1 LSVLE
6 SLQSRVN
13 EGLKAGRKQEVRV
26 LRMLVSELKR
36 VAKDSGRELGA
47 DEELK
52 VLHKERKRRVE
63 SIEAFKAGGR
73 DDLVAEEEFAMGL
86 VEELLPRQLDE
97 GELTVLVDR
106 CIAEVGAGSLKDMG
120 AVMSRLMQQAGSQV
134 DGAAASRIVKER
146 LSG

>member
-1 LSVLE
+1 MSVLE

-13 EGLKAGRKQEVRV
+13 QGMKAGRKQEVRV

-36 VAKDSGRELGA
+36 SSKDLGRELDSA
-47 DEELK
+47 EELK
-52 VLHKERKRRVE
+52 VLHKERKRRIE

-73 DDLVAEEEFAMGL
+73 DDLVADEEFALGL
-86 VEELLPRQLDE
+86 VEELLPRQLD
-97 GELTVLVDR
+97 GTELIALVDR
-106 CIAEVGAGSLKDMG
+106 CIADMGAGSIKDMG
-120 AVMSRLMQQAGSQV
+120 AVMSRLKQEAGPQV